1 MKIEIRSADLMH
13 VSGYVNAV
21 ERDSKQLPA
30 SMAPGMTTP
39 FVERIV
45 SGTFAKSLKDHPKVE
60 LRFNHSKVLDTTDGT
75 LKLHEDSIGLHA
87 EADITDREVI
97 AEARAGHLTGWSFG
111 FSGAQAHL
119 EPCDEGVQRRMI
131 TGLTLHEVSILNCNP
146 AYIAT
151 SIEARGEETTVTEQ
165 RSAGNNTVEV
175 TDEIREFIPDYS
187 KEIEILQ
194 LMSDYSDG
202 KETV

>member
-13 VSGYVNAV
+13 ISGYVNAV

-111 FSGAQAHL
+111 FSGAQAHI

-151 SIEARGEETTVTEQ
+151 SIEARGEETTVGM
-165 RSAGNNTVEV
+165 RSPQCRSSKAQK
-175 TDEIREFIPDYS
+175 IR
-187 KEIEILQ
+187 
-194 LMSDYSDG
+194 
-202 KETV
+202 

>member
-1 MKIEIRSADLMH
+1 
-13 VSGYVNAV
+13 
-21 ERDSKQLPA
+21 
-30 SMAPGMTTP
+30 MAPGMTTP

-75 LKLHEDSIGLHA
+75 LKLREDSIGLHA

-131 TGLTLHEVSILNCNP
+131 TGLTLHEVSILNRNP

-151 SIEARGEETTVTEQ
+151 SIETRGEETTVTEQ
-165 RSAGNNTVEV
+165 RSAGNDTVEV
-175 TDEIREFIPDYS
+175 TGEIREFIPDYN

-194 LMSDYSDG
+194 LMSDYFDG

>member
-13 VSGYVNAV
+13 ISGYVNAV

-39 FVERIV
+39 FVERIT
-45 SGTFAKSLKDHPKVE
+45 SGTFAKSLKEHPKVE
-60 LRFNHSKVLDTTDGT
+60 LRFNHNKVLDTTDGT
-75 LKLHEDSIGLHA
+75 LKLCEDSIGLHA

-97 AEARAGHLTGWSFG
+97 AQARAGHLTGWSFG

-151 SIEARGEETTVTEQ
+151 SIETRGEETTVTEL
-165 RSAGNNTVEV
+165 RSVGHDTVEV
-175 TDEIREFIPDYS
+175 TGKVEEYIPDYER
-187 KEIEILQ
+187 EIEILKLKSQ
-194 LMSDYSDG
+194 I
-202 KETV
+202 

>member
-13 VSGYVNAV
+13 ISGYVNAV

-45 SGTFAKSLKDHPKVE
+45 SGTFAKRLKDHPKVE

-75 LKLHEDSIGLHA
+75 LKLREDSIGLHA

-111 FSGAQAHL
+111 FSGAQAHI

-131 TGLTLHEVSILNCNP
+131 TGLTLHEVSILNRNP
-146 AYIAT
+146 EYIPT
-151 SIEARGEETTVTEQ
+151 
-165 RSAGNNTVEV
+165 
-175 TDEIREFIPDYS
+175 
-187 KEIEILQ
+187 
-194 LMSDYSDG
+194 
-202 KETV
+202 

>member
-13 VSGYVNAV
+13 ISGYVNAV

-75 LKLHEDSIGLHA
+75 LKLREDSIGLHA
-87 EADITDREVI
+87 EADITDRVVI

-165 RSAGNNTVEV
+165 RSAGNDTVEV
-175 TDEIREFIPDYS
+175 TGEIREFIPDYN

>member
-13 VSGYVNAV
+13 ISGYVNAV

-75 LKLHEDSIGLHA
+75 LELREDSIGLYA

-165 RSAGNNTVEV
+165 RSAGNDTVEV
-175 TDEIREFIPDYS
+175 TDEIREFIPDYN